1 MTSQLEHPESADAR
15 ADGRVAGLKGMS
27 PHGSVESRSRVSD
40 LVECPHCREA
50 AGRLNLLTS
59 MTRYYACDDCNNR
72 WNVSRSSAPASRIDQ
87 LVLAG

>member
-1 MTSQLEHPESADAR
+1 MASRIEHPESADSH

-27 PHGSVESRSRVSD
+27 PHGGVESRSRASA

-72 WNVSRSSAPASRIDQ
+72 WNVSRSSAPASPIGQ

>member
-1 MTSQLEHPESADAR
+1 MTNQLEHPESADAR

-27 PHGSVESRSRVSD
+27 PHGGESRSRVPD
-40 LVECPHCREA
+40 LVECPHCRGA

-59 MTRYYACDDCNNR
+59 MTRYYACDGCNNR
-72 WNVSRSSAPASRIDQ
+72 WNVPRTAPASRLDQ